1 MKHRNIVKKQT
12 HWGTGLKRNTAPVW
26 LVYSG
31 FILTPVK
38 RRGECDS
45 KDKAVEEFH
54 ILIRAERESRS
65 SLNAAARDHK

>member
-1 MKHRNIVKKQT
+1 MKYRNIVKKQT

-38 RRGECDS
+38 HSGECDS
-45 KDKAVEEFH
+45 KDKAFEEFH
-54 ILIRAERESRS
+54 ISDKS
-65 SLNAAARDHK
+65 